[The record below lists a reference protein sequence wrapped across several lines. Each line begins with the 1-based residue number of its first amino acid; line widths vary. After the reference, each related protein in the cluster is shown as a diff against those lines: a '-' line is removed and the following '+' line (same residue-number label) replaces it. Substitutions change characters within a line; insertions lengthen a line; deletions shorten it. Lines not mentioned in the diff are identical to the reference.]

1 MPHPTSSGS
10 YAPEPSISRSSA
22 KTDYDSGLEKFPDH
36 IDSLYTRANGVRSA
50 SPATTAARPNGYA
63 IGLNGGGSTHLT
75 AERWQP
81 RRDNTGKSVKWDRGT
96 GAARGHHR
104 QQKSITQ
111 AFHNIRERSGS
122 VSQNAHEI
130 ADALRAPISP
140 KLIVR
145 RRLEYIYYTDF
156 YYIDLSPMSL
166 NIHDVRRRGST
177 LLTRPHS
184 RSCVSYGTCPPP

>member
-1 MPHPTSSGS
+1 MPHPTTSGS

-22 KTDYDSGLEKFPDH
+22 KPDYDSGLEKFPDH
-36 IDSLYTRANGVRSA
+36 IDSFYTRANGVRSA

-63 IGLNGGGSTHLT
+63 IGLNGGGAHLT

-81 RRDNTGKSVKWDRGT
+81 RRDNSAKSVKWDRGA
-96 GAARGHHR
+96 GARGHHR

-145 RRLEYIYYTDF
+145 RLEHVYRLFRLFYIYRCI
-156 YYIDLSPMSL
+156 YIY
-166 NIHDVRRRGST
+166 RR
-177 LLTRPHS
+177 
-184 RSCVSYGTCPPP
+184 V